1 MQLVTFFTT
10 AGWVL
15 FPIVKRIRACRS
27 SQAAICNRHKLHVN
41 VRKMCGATTTLQ
53 FRDKNS
59 ILPWFV
65 YHSMKLPIHRYE
77 EGKDLKSNDSKPKV
91 NNAIYKLILFQSG
104 SHQGRGLVS
113 YPEREVQ
120 TRACS
125 CCPRQRPW
133 LHKLLPTHSPLGQC

>member
-1 MQLVTFFTT
+1 MT

-15 FPIVKRIRACRS
+15 FPIVKRIRACKS
-27 SQAAICNRHKLHVN
+27 SQAAICNGYD

-53 FRDKNS
+53 LIFRDKK

-65 YHSMKLPIHRYE
+65 YHSMKLPIHKFE

-91 NNAIYKLILFQSG
+91 YKLILFQSS

-133 LHKLLPTHSPLGQC
+133 LHKLLPTRSPPGQC